1 MAGFHKDHSHNLSHS
16 QPRNPLGVHVNISKT
31 ESHRL
36 RHRLELEISQLSRQL
51 SELHHAESEVDIS
64 LLQTYREMIFSRRAL
79 LGRIP
84 R

>member
-1 MAGFHKDHSHNLSHS
+1 MAHNQS
-16 QPRNPLGVHVNISKT
+16 PHVNID
-31 ESHRL
+31 EHEIRL
-36 RHRLELEISQLSRQL
+36 LRQRLEQEIRWLSSQMDGLQGSD
-51 SELHHAESEVDIS
+51 VNPDIS

>member
-1 MAGFHKDHSHNLSHS
+1 MTSVRSSAGYS
-16 QPRNPLGVHVNISKT
+16 HVNISGPET
-31 ESHRL
+31 RHL
-36 RHRLELEISQLSRQL
+36 RHRLEVEITWLSRQMQDL
-51 SELHHAESEVDIS
+51 KGANESLDIS